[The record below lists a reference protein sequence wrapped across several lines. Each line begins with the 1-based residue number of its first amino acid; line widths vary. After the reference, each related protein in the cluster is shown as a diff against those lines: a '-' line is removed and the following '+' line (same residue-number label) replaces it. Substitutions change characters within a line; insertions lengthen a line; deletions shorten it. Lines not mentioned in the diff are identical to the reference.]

1 MGISRNFNRMRRGVR
16 KLMRSLVAHGGRP
29 RSAAPTVDIGSAINV
44 LPSIDLSVIKSLQWL
59 NAFIAIQFT
68 TSSVCKPILMK
79 AS

>member
-1 MGISRNFNRMRRGVR
+1 CTTSIIRKTGGHGVPP
-16 KLMRSLVAHGGRP
+16 LQLN
-29 RSAAPTVDIGSAINV
+29 RSAIKTY

-68 TSSVCKPILMK
+68 TSFVCKQILMK